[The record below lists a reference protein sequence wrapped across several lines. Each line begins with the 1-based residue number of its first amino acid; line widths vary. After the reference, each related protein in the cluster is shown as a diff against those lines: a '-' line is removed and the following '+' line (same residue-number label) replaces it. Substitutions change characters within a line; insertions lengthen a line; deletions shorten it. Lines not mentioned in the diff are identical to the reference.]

1 MFQDFLY
8 ESLIFI
14 DIAYALSYIINEEL
28 ILMKT
33 ANYNIRL
40 DPAIKAKAEETYAEF
55 GLNLSEA
62 INVFLHMSIKQS
74 GFPFEVRNPKLNAE
88 TLLAIQET
96 EQIINEY
103 NNSFRT
109 QKTFSNAR
117 EMFASMDAE
126 DEAEKNDE

>member
-1 MFQDFLY
+1 
-8 ESLIFI
+8 
-14 DIAYALSYIINEEL
+14 
-28 ILMKT
+28 MKT

-62 INVFLHMSIKQS
+62 INVFLHMSIKWS

-88 TLLAIQET
+88 TILALQEA
-96 EQIINEY
+96 EQIANDY
-103 NNSFRT
+103 DNGSRMPKSFA
-109 QKTFSNAR
+109 NAR

-126 DEAEKNDE
+126 DEAEKEDE